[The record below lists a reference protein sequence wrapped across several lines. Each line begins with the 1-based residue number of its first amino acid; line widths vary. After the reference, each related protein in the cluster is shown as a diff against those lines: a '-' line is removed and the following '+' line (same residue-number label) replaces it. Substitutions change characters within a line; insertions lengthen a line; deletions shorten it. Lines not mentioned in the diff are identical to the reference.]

1 METQCKLMENERNS
15 MLTNG
20 NLSKIIE
27 KSMQTNGKLVKI
39 MKNSMLSY
47 GNLNENQ
54 CYLMEIQC

>member
-1 METQCKLMENERNS
+1 
-15 MLTNG
+15 
-20 NLSKIIE
+20 
-27 KSMQTNGKLVKI
+27 MQTNGKLVKI